1 MIKIGQKFLQEVAQ
15 AKLIQNKTSKQKK
28 REHIMENSGLKI
40 WLLRKEKI
48 IYLSLLDPV
57 LLLTAKREQAWNS
70 HYGTYVRGDESSLL
84 EVYLELRR
92 HIHRC
97 QISKLL
103 EVK

>member
-1 MIKIGQKFLQEVAQ
+1 
-15 AKLIQNKTSKQKK
+15 
-28 REHIMENSGLKI
+28 MENSGLKI

-48 IYLSLLDPV
+48 IYLPLLDPV

-92 HIHRC
+92 HIYRC